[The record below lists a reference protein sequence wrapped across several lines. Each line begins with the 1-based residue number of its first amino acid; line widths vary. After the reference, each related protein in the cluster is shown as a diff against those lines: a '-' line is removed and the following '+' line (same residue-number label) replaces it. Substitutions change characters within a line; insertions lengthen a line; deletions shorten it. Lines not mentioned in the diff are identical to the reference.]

1 MHTSWLLIIHVSL
14 ASTFVFTLLYYKVAG
29 EPEVVF
35 GHFYPANSGA
45 GEE

>member
-1 MHTSWLLIIHVSL
+1 M
-14 ASTFVFTLLYYKVAG
+14 LLYFFNLVAG

-35 GHFYPANSGA
+35 GHFYPAEPGA